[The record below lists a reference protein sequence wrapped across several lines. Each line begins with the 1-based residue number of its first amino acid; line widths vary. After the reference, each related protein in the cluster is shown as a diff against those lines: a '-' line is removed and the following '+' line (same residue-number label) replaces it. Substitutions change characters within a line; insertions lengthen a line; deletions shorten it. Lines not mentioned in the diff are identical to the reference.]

1 MNAVNSLLLI
11 VAVAF
16 LAGCATPDNAEPP
29 AALTEISDP
38 ERVRKLWSFNT
49 GAGIVKNF
57 HDIQPLVLGDVIY
70 TIDTRGLINA
80 IDSASGRS
88 QWSYPTDLPAIAGLA
103 GNNRGLIASS
113 REGELVMFDFAAASL
128 QTRWRIQLNSEI
140 RSKAVV
146 DGNQVFV
153 KTVDGRLNAINADTG
168 VLIWAVS
175 RRVPALSLTGNSY
188 PVVSGD
194 LVISGFDDGKLVAYE
209 RDNGST
215 LWETQVTIASGR
227 TEIERLIDLDGQF
240 LLRDGVLYVSSYQG
254 NLSAIRANNGQVIW
268 SREFSSFQAI
278 EADREA
284 LYLSDDSSHLWSI
297 DRRTGSSFWKQDVLN
312 ARKITAPRLLGDRL
326 VVADLEG
333 YVHWFDRQDGRLLAR
348 SEPHSHRHL
357 SQPVVVADRVLVLDS
372 SNQLTALKIEN

>member
-11 VAVAF
+11 VAFAL

-38 ERVRKLWSFNT
+38 QRVRQLWSFNT
-49 GAGIVKNF
+49 GAGTVKNF
-57 HDIQPLVLGDVIY
+57 YDMQPLVLGNVIY

-80 IDSASGRS
+80 IDSASGGS
-88 QWSYPTDLPAIAGLA
+88 QWSYPTGLPAIAGLA

-128 QTRWRIQLNSEI
+128 QTRWRLQLNSEI
-140 RSKAVV
+140 RSKAVI

-168 VLIWAVS
+168 ALTWAVS

-194 LVISGFDDGKLVAYE
+194 LVISGFDDGKLVAFE

-215 LWETQVTIASGR
+215 VWETQVTIASGR

-254 NLSAIRANNGQVIW
+254 NLAAISANNGQVIW

-284 LYLSDDSSHLWSI
+284 LYLTDVSSHLWSI

-333 YVHWFDRQDGRLLAR
+333 YVHWFDKQDGRLLAR
-348 SEPHSHRHL
+348 SEPHAHRHL
-357 SQPVVVADRVLVLDS
+357 SQPVAVADRVLVLDS

>member
-57 HDIQPLVLGDVIY
+57 YDMQPLVLGDVIY

-215 LWETQVTIASGR
+215 VWETQVTIASGR

-297 DRRTGSSFWKQDVLN
+297 DRRTGSSFRKQDVLN